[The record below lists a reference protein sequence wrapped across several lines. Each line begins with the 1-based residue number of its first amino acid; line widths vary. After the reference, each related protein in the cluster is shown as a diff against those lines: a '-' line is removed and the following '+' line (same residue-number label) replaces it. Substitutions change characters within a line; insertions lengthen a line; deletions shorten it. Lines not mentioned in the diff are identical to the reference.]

1 MISLNWVND
10 YVDLKGVDLKDLA
23 LKITKAGVNVESVHS
38 NHIENLVIGK
48 ILECENHPDSDHLHV
63 CKVDVKDETLTIVC
77 GASNVHKGQKVI
89 VAKPGAILPGNFE
102 IKKSKIRN
110 VESCGMICALFELGL
125 EEKNE
130 ETYAKGIAELPEDAP
145 VGEDPIA
152 YLGLD
157 DTLYELDL
165 NPNRFMDCTNHLGFA
180 YEVAAVLG
188 KKVKKPETTY
198 PEENTS
204 MNDQFSLT
212 VETENCP
219 YYSTKIVTGVTIKE
233 SPEFIKRRLEA
244 AGMRSINNVVDIS
257 NYIMLE
263 YGQPLHFFD
272 KDTLGDHI
280 TVRMAKENEKMITL
294 DGKERELTDQ
304 DILITDGE
312 NPVCI
317 AGVMGGLES
326 EVTEKTKNILI
337 ESAIF
342 DPYHVR
348 YTSLRLDLRSEAS
361 LRMEKG
367 LNVDY
372 TKEALDRACYLLCK
386 YAGGKVLKDTI
397 VHDQVLRKE
406 KIVTVSLKEI
416 NALLGMTL
424 KEEDVVRS
432 LENLQFPY
440 QKENDQ
446 YKVTIPHRRLDVE
459 AQKADI
465 IEEIGRLYGYDHIE
479 AVLPVGQ
486 TKPGRYIGNV
496 AIRKQVS
503 KRLRSLGFHECRTY
517 TLISEEEDAL
527 FPYDRKE
534 CISLLKPMS
543 SDKKILRQTILP
555 SLLNVVSYN
564 SARHV
569 EDIFLYEIANTYY
582 DVSKEDT
589 KVAFVASGKIIE
601 SSWQK
606 VNLNVDFY
614 YIKGILENLFCYL
627 GLQNRYSFVPSK
639 QKDMHPYLCVDILL
653 DRKPIGILGKVHPNL
668 SKKDLYICEFSLTE
682 VAEKSI
688 KPLKYKELSKYPT
701 ITKDLSFVV
710 KKDTNSEEIEK
721 VIKKAGGRLLTSLH
735 VFDVYTGENVKED
748 EKSIAYSLTF
758 SDPSRTLTEDEV
770 MVVFHKII
778 QEVEIKCQAT
788 LRDK

>member
-188 KKVKKPETTY
+188 KKVKKPETKY

-326 EVTEKTKNILI
+326 
-337 ESAIF
+337 
-342 DPYHVR
+342 
-348 YTSLRLDLRSEAS
+348 
-361 LRMEKG
+361 
-367 LNVDY
+367 
-372 TKEALDRACYLLCK
+372 
-386 YAGGKVLKDTI
+386 
-397 VHDQVLRKE
+397 
-406 KIVTVSLKEI
+406 
-416 NALLGMTL
+416 
-424 KEEDVVRS
+424 
-432 LENLQFPY
+432 
-440 QKENDQ
+440 
-446 YKVTIPHRRLDVE
+446 
-459 AQKADI
+459 
-465 IEEIGRLYGYDHIE
+465 
-479 AVLPVGQ
+479 
-486 TKPGRYIGNV
+486 
-496 AIRKQVS
+496 
-503 KRLRSLGFHECRTY
+503 
-517 TLISEEEDAL
+517 
-527 FPYDRKE
+527 DRK
-534 CISLLKPMS
+534 
-543 SDKKILRQTILP
+543 
-555 SLLNVVSYN
+555 N
-564 SARHV
+564 
-569 EDIFLYEIANTYY
+569 
-582 DVSKEDT
+582 
-589 KVAFVASGKIIE
+589 
-601 SSWQK
+601 QK
-606 VNLNVDFY
+606 YFN
-614 YIKGILENLFCYL
+614 
-627 GLQNRYSFVPSK
+627 
-639 QKDMHPYLCVDILL
+639 
-653 DRKPIGILGKVHPNL
+653 
-668 SKKDLYICEFSLTE
+668 
-682 VAEKSI
+682 
-688 KPLKYKELSKYPT
+688 
-701 ITKDLSFVV
+701 
-710 KKDTNSEEIEK
+710 
-721 VIKKAGGRLLTSLH
+721 
-735 VFDVYTGENVKED
+735 
-748 EKSIAYSLTF
+748 
-758 SDPSRTLTEDEV
+758 
-770 MVVFHKII
+770 
-778 QEVEIKCQAT
+778 
-788 LRDK
+788 